1 MTRFPQEGLRAL
13 TVSVLAACA
22 LLACSMT
29 AQASA
34 GDPAPSGPLPTAAPA
49 TPLHGFAKGR
59 IGVLDSTFQR
69 AYLVAAWRVL
79 DNAPLS
85 DPEIDMLSRALQGRT
100 TYATEN
106 PKGEHPWPDAR
117 KRYGGATNDVYIS
130 SDTLFSF
137 KKLPGLD
144 DPQVAENDYLA
155 YANCNFAATE
165 TAATTLASRATQYGD
180 AMHNSWV
187 KEWLVGQD
195 QVFETCS
202 SGVYVEPAAA
212 SNDAPQWFKF
222 DRQYQRAAALMYA
235 GRFADARTAFDAIA
249 HEPRSPWAALA
260 PYLAARV
267 MLRQASLTATP
278 ALRAERLERARQSFE
293 QLRQH
298 GTPDQRRQARSMLG
312 RIAVMAN
319 PTAALV
325 TASERVGSK
334 RWDAETP
341 EQLSNLLSLVRQDNA
356 FGPIAVKSD
365 GALADWLQAIGAVNP
380 INPAGGPWDPDH
392 SDIVALPP
400 AKVVELCGS
409 ARGAEHKAAW
419 TVACLAGANRRAEV
433 PPALWNYAAALT
445 PTHPAYATLSY
456 HLARLQMED
465 LTDEQPKQV
474 AALRAQLERQLAL
487 GTAVFGEDGLNALR
501 LLRTRL
507 ATSLREAVRLATLPK
522 LSEPAAYAWYS
533 EQART
538 VGPELELHPIV
549 IDYALYGMSVTEL
562 TQAVVQPNTVPTEL
576 RTQWLGMT
584 WLRAVLLGQTQ
595 QEAILKPLL
604 VKAVPALQLGLATFA
619 AAQDPV
625 VKQFELA
632 HLMLQFGELD
642 IERLTRQEGH
652 WGRARAAEVQGYRT
666 FRPSAMALA
675 ERERLAPIGTY
686 TDFVGRAVVAY
697 AQRKPNDPRL
707 VEDLATVVRLTRF
720 EYSEEPNLSK
730 RAFTLLHK
738 LYPESAA
745 ARRTRYWY

>member
-22 LLACSMT
+22 LLACSMP

-49 TPLHGFAKGR
+49 TPLHAFAKGR
-59 IGVLDSTFQR
+59 IGVLDRSFQR

-85 DPEIDMLSRALQGRT
+85 DAEVEMLSHALEGQT
-100 TYATEN
+100 SYATEN

-117 KRYGGATNDVYIS
+117 KRYGGATDDVYIS
-130 SDTLFSF
+130 ANAFVSA
-137 KKLPGLD
+137 KELPGIA
-144 DPQVAENDYLA
+144 DPGIGANDYLQ
-155 YANCNFAATE
+155 YANCNFAATL
-165 TAATTLASRATQYGD
+165 TAAATLTSRAVQYGD
-180 AMHNSWV
+180 AGHNRWV
-187 KEWLVGQD
+187 KEWVLGQD
-195 QVFETCS
+195 QVFKTCG
-202 SGVYVEPAAA
+202 SGAYTEPAAA
-212 SNDAPQWFKF
+212 PDDAPQWFKF

-235 GRFADARTAFDAIA
+235 GRFADARSAFDAIA

-267 MLRQASLTATP
+267 MLRQASLTVTP
-278 ALRAERLERARQSFE
+278 ALRAERLELVRQSFE

-298 GTPDQRRQARSMLG
+298 GTPDQRRQARAMLG
-312 RIAVMAN
+312 RIAVIVN
-319 PTAALV
+319 PTAALA
-325 TASERVGSK
+325 TASERVSSK

-341 EQLSNLLSLVRQDNA
+341 EQLSNVLTLVRQDNS
-356 FGPIAVKSD
+356 FGPIEVKAN
-365 GALADWLQAIGAVNP
+365 GGLADWLRAMGTVNQVNP
-380 INPAGGPWDPDH
+380 TGGPWDSDY
-392 SDIVALPP
+392 SDIAPLETAKASALCAP
-400 AKVVELCGS
+400 AR
-409 ARGAEHKAAW
+409 AAEHKAAW

-433 PPALWNYAAALT
+433 PSALWNYAVGLT
-445 PTHPAYATLSY
+445 PSHPAYATVSY
-456 HLARLQMED
+456 HLARLQMDD

-474 AALRAQLERQLAL
+474 AALRAQLDRQLAL
-487 GTAVFGEDGLNALR
+487 GTAVFGEDGLNAMR

-507 ATSLREAVRLATLPK
+507 TTSLSEAVRLATLPK

-533 EQART
+533 EQPRT
-538 VGPELELHPIV
+538 VGPELALHRIV
-549 IDYALYGMSVTEL
+549 VDYAIYGMSVAEL
-562 TQAVVQPNTVPTEL
+562 TQAVVQPNTVPVEL

-604 VKAVPALQLGLATFA
+604 VQAVPALQPGLATFA

-632 HLMLQFGELD
+632 HLMLQFAELD
-642 IERLTRQEGH
+642 IARLTQEEGH

-666 FRPSAMALA
+666 LRPSAMALA